1 MDKMVVRLGAAE
13 RIRDSAL
20 RSEFERAYRTPGVKY
35 LGAACALGTFAVLSY
50 YLLDVVHAGMP
61 WIGGVQTIRLS
72 LAAACA
78 LVTALCWVNLE
89 IATRYYGAIFG
100 TTVIPI
106 MAAAC
111 VISYM
116 RHTTEPP
123 SALVWGLERSLL
135 ICVVVIV
142 GFSRLTALSTM
153 VLISVVPTVVMAFV
167 WMRSPIDVTPDI
179 MRTSIQL
186 VVIAASCYFLRR
198 SIQAREW
205 DLFLLAK
212 ENLRRNK
219 YAKELEQ
226 AKLAAE
232 VADSAKARFLANMS
246 HEVRTP
252 MNGVLQILDVVG
264 EHVNEEDRALIDK
277 GRKAGN
283 ALLRILNS
291 ILDYSKLAQAGA
303 DVNVSR
309 IDVVDVC
316 RTVAELHSAAAAA
329 KGIDLRPRLDLP
341 PTGESFVLLDEV
353 KLFEIIN
360 NLVSNA
366 LKFTSSGF
374 VELVVGL
381 SLPSTSVLPRA
392 RVDIRVSDSGCG
404 ICKDDLDK
412 IFLPFYQRRHHDGDA
427 GPRGTGLGLSIVKQL
442 VQTLGGEIRVESSL
456 GQGSAFVVTLPVTL
470 ESAEVQVRANRSGG
484 VGTENQFRAHDRSVA
499 DQAEFHGLQLLLVD
513 DNELNAML
521 ASRLMTAIGF
531 EVVTV
536 ANGALA
542 VDAVQRRE
550 FDIILMD
557 CQMPVMD
564 GYDATR
570 AIRRSERG
578 TLNRRTPVIAV
589 TAYTLAGDRE
599 KCLAAGMDD
608 FIAKPYSLRDLTPK
622 LRLWL
627 SAPSH
632 SMSALTASGSGTDLS
647 SP

>member
-1 MDKMVVRLGAAE
+1 
-13 RIRDSAL
+13 
-20 RSEFERAYRTPGVKY
+20 VKY
-35 LGAACALGTFAVLSY
+35 LGAACALGTFAVLCY
-50 YLLDVVHAGMP
+50 YLLDAVHGGLP

-78 LVTALCWVNLE
+78 LVIALCWVNVD
-89 IATRYYGAIFG
+89 IATRHYGLIFG
-100 TTVIPI
+100 ATVTPI

-111 VISYM
+111 LISFM
-116 RHTTEPP
+116 RHSSEPP
-123 SALVWGLERSLL
+123 SALLWGLERSLL
-135 ICVVVIV
+135 ICVIVVV

-153 VLISVVPTVVMAFV
+153 VLVSVVPTVVISFV
-167 WMRSPIDVTPDI
+167 WIKSPADLTPDI
-179 MRTSIQL
+179 LRTSIQL
-186 VVIAASCYFLRR
+186 AVIAACCYFLRK

-232 VADSAKARFLANMS
+232 EADNAKARFLANMS

-264 EHVNEEDRALIDK
+264 EHVNDDDRALIDK
-277 GRKAGN
+277 GRQAGN

-291 ILDYSKLAQAGA
+291 ILDYSKLAHAGA
-303 DVNVSR
+303 DLNVSR
-309 IDVVDVC
+309 IDIIDVC

-329 KGIDLRPRLDLP
+329 KRIDLRRRLDLP
-341 PTGESFVLLDEV
+341 PTGESFVLVDEV

-366 LKFTSSGF
+366 LKFTSSGY

-381 SLPSTSVLPRA
+381 NLPSTSVLPRA
-392 RVDIRVSDSGCG
+392 CLDLRVSDSGCG
-404 ICKDDLDK
+404 IPRDDLDK
-412 IFLPFYQRRHHDGDA
+412 IFLPFYQRRGEA
-427 GPRGTGLGLSIVKQL
+427 EPGPLGTGLGLSIVKQL
-442 VQTLGGEIRVESSL
+442 VQTLGGEIRVESSP
-456 GQGSAFVVTLPVTL
+456 GQGSAFSVTLPVTL
-470 ESAEVQVRANRSGG
+470 ESEAIQMRADRAGAVNNETTSGARDSALP
-484 VGTENQFRAHDRSVA
+484 E
-499 DQAEFHGLQLLLVD
+499 QAEFHGLRLLLVD

-521 ASRLMTAIGF
+521 ASRLMSAIGF
-531 EVVTV
+531 EVVTA

-542 VDAVQRRE
+542 VEAVEGRQ

-570 AIRRSERG
+570 AIRRSERA
-578 TLNRRTPVIAV
+578 TSKLRTPVVAV
-589 TAYTLAGDRE
+589 TAYALAGERE

-608 FIAKPYSLRDLTPK
+608 FIAKPYSLRELRPK
-622 LRLWL
+622 LRRWL
-627 SAPSH
+627 SSPAH
-632 SMSALTASGSGTDLS
+632 AMSVLTAAGSGTDLPS
-647 SP
+647 R